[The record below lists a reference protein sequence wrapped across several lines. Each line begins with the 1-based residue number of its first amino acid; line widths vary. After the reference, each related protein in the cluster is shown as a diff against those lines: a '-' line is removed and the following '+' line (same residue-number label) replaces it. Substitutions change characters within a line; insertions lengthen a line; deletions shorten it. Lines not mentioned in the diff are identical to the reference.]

1 MNINVPDDSAAVTN
15 AFESVLSN
23 YSRVMELISE
33 MRDTPLCLAE
43 SGEVC
48 DNCLVRLAACTA
60 VLLRKISDTGHDQF
74 LEECMM
80 AIHPELLC
88 EQVPPMPQRSG

>member
-33 MRDTPLCLAE
+33 MRDTPLSLAE